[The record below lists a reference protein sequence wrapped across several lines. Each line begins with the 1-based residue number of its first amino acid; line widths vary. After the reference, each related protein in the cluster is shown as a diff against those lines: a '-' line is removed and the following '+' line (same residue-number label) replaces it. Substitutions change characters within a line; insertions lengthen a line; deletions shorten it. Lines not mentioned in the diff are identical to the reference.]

1 MDAKDSFIEGVWE
14 KVRMLEYKKIEE
26 ELVKEGQ
33 RNLRR
38 EKIKVGSI
46 LFLVALLI
54 LIPVYFLVKD
64 TLFSTI
70 ISGVVLL
77 SLGKVYEYIQD
88 SNVERRVFYE
98 N

>member
-1 MDAKDSFIEGVWE
+1 MDARDSFIDGVWE
-14 KVRMLEYKKIEE
+14 KVKILEYKKIEE

>member
-1 MDAKDSFIEGVWE
+1 MDARDSFKDGVWE
-14 KVRMLEYKKIEE
+14 KVRILEYKKIEE
-26 ELVKEGQ
+26 ELVKERQ
-33 RNLRR
+33 SQLFKVRM
-38 EKIKVGSI
+38 KVGLI
-46 LFLVALLI
+46 LLLVALLI

-64 TLFSTI
+64 TLFFII

>member
-1 MDAKDSFIEGVWE
+1 MDARDSFIDGVWE
-14 KVRMLEYKKIEE
+14 KVRILEYKKIEE
-26 ELVKEGQ
+26 ELVKERQ
-33 RNLRR
+33 SQLFKVRM
-38 EKIKVGSI
+38 KVGLI
-46 LFLVALLI
+46 LLLVALLI

-64 TLFSTI
+64 TVFSTI

-77 SLGKVYEYIQD
+77 SLGKVYEYIQE

>member
-1 MDAKDSFIEGVWE
+1 MDARDSFIDGVWE
-14 KVRMLEYKKIEE
+14 KVRILEYKKIEE
-26 ELVKEGQ
+26 ELVKERQ
-33 RNLRR
+33 RQLF
-38 EKIKVGSI
+38 KAKLKVGLI
-46 LFLVALLI
+46 LLLVALLI

-64 TLFSTI
+64 TLFFII

>member
-1 MDAKDSFIEGVWE
+1 MKTKDSFIDGVWE
-14 KVRMLEYKKIEE
+14 KVRILEYKKIEE
-26 ELVKEGQ
+26 ELVKERQ
-33 RNLRR
+33 RQLFR
-38 EKIKVGSI
+38 EKLKIGMI
-46 LFLVALLI
+46 LSLVALLI

-64 TLFSTI
+64 TLFFIT